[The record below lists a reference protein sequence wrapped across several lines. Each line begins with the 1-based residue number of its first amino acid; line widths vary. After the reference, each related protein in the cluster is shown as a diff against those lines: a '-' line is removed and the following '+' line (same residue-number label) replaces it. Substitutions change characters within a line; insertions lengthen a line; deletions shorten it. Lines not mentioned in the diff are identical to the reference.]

1 MKNTVELVLFI
12 SLFVSTVIA
21 AYVTFQHVIMKRSQ
35 RCYDSWLLPAL
46 FALLLQSWNL

>member
-1 MKNTVELVLFI
+1 MRTTIEMILFI
-12 SLFVSTVIA
+12 ALLVATVIA
-21 AYVTFQHVIMKRSQ
+21 AYVTFQHVILKKSQ